1 MPMTTALVA
10 IGPTAPDTR
19 AAAASVRAD
28 APFVAHL
35 IATAAQVPQTRARRR
50 AEPDA
55 ASAAYRALGQWPTH
69 VGDVVSRSL

>member
-10 IGPTAPDTR
+10 IGPTAQTAP
-19 AAAASVRAD
+19 AKMASVRAD

-35 IATAAQVPQTRARRR
+35 IATAAKVPQARARRR

-55 ASAAYRALGQWPTH
+55 ASTAYRALGQWPSNAGG
-69 VGDVVSRSL
+69 VLSRSL